1 MLSPTQHFFNVWL
14 HGFYNPKWENG
25 FGKAPFAI
33 GDTQSHQEK
42 LLWKSPP
49 AGGWAWKF
57 PSEQVRD
64 RQRASW
70 GGVGRE
76 RSGGRRGVNGPK

>member
-1 MLSPTQHFFNVWL
+1 MYGYM
-14 HGFYNPKWENG
+14 GFYITKW
-25 FGKAPFAI
+25 KM
-33 GDTQSHQEK
+33 DLKKH
-42 LLWKSPP
+42 LLRLEIHNTSREASLESPP

-57 PSEQVRD
+57 PGEQVWD